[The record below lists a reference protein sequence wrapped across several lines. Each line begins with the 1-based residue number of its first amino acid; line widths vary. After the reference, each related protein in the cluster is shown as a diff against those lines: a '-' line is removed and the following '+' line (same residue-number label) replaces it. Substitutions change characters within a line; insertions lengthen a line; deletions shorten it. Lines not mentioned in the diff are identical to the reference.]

1 MDTVGVDPQQ
11 LLANFPYRFMIVDDI
26 MMPVMA
32 NRKAYSTF
40 GVRPQEGEEESL
52 VVLKQRM
59 DTDEMFIRMLS
70 DSMLHIRYIG
80 DENRFRWNRQTR
92 IYEVSVSL
100 LSQAEDQRT
109 YAVFFDDVTEQ
120 VTLDAIS
127 RDAREHLE
135 SILNTLPVGVIVLNR
150 DVRVIFLNRAQE
162 EFFKKMAIQ
171 STMVDTIGMPISAL
185 LPETHTRWVEEHQ
198 RVLDDGSMYTDP
210 KCVCGERKDLVLSVV
225 IAPLRDIRGKTVGTL
240 QISEDVT
247 EKTRLEE
254 NLLKAEKLAT
264 VGQLAITV
272 NHEINNPL
280 TSILANSQILRLTSA
295 SNLDAKTI
303 KRLEEIE
310 RQVERIAKV
319 TEQLRS
325 LDELKTEDYI
335 AGGPRMID
343 IGLDKG

>member
-1 MDTVGVDPQQ
+1 MGVDPQQ
-11 LLANFPYRFMIVDDI
+11 LFASFPYRFMIVDDI

-40 GVRPQEGEEESL
+40 GVRPQESEEESL
-52 VVLKQRM
+52 IALKQRM
-59 DTDEMFIRMLS
+59 DADEMFIRMLS

-80 DENRFRWNRQTR
+80 DENRFRWNRQAR

-100 LSQAEDQRT
+100 LSQSQDQST

-120 VTLDAIS
+120 VTLEEIS
-127 RDAREHLE
+127 RNAREHLE
-135 SILNTLPVGVIVLNR
+135 SILNTLPIGIIVLNR
-150 DVRVIFLNRAQE
+150 DVRVIFLNRTQE
-162 EFFKKMAIQ
+162 EFFKRVSIQ
-171 STMVDTIGMPISAL
+171 STIVDAVGMPISAL
-185 LPETHTRWVEEHQ
+185 LPSTYTRWVEEHQ
-198 RVLDDGSMYTDP
+198 RALDDGSVYTDP
-210 KCVCGERKDLVLSVV
+210 KCVYGERKELVLSVV
-225 IAPLRDIRGKTVGTL
+225 IAPLRDIWGKIVGTL

-254 NLLKAEKLAT
+254 NLLRAEKLAT

-280 TSILANSQILRLTSA
+280 TSILANSQILRLTSSA
-295 SNLDAKTI
+295 NLDAKTI

-319 TEQLRS
+319 TERLRS

-335 AGGPRMID
+335 TGGPRMLD
-343 IGLDKG
+343 IGLDKS